1 MFRYIRGSSC
11 GFNYNNEIWFITHL
25 VSYESP
31 RWYYNC
37 IVVFDSNMKLLRYTP
52 PFKLD
57 NTPIE
62 YTLSIIV
69 EDDKVIIPY
78 SKWDRETI
86 IGIYDKQY
94 IEKLFLNN
102 NS

>member
-1 MFRYIRGSSC
+1 M
-11 GFNYNNEIWFITHL
+11 N
-25 VSYESP
+25 
-31 RWYYNC
+31 
-37 IVVFDSNMKLLRYTP
+37 LLRYTP

-62 YTLSIIV
+62 FTLSILV

-86 IGIYDKQY
+86 IGIYSKQY
-94 IEKLFLNN
+94 IESLLNN
-102 NS
+102 NA